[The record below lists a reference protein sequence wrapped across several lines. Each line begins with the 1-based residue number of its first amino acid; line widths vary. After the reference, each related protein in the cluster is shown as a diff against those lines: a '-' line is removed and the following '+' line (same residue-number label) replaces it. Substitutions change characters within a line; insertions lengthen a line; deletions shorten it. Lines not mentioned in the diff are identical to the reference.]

1 MSAKKFV
8 IVGAALSANKGAA
21 AMAESVV
28 EHLHEYVGPTQF
40 TLLTTYPKDDAAKTR
55 DMRDVKVVG
64 LEPFRLACVEFP
76 MALLAA
82 LSRAIRIPRGW
93 VRARGC
99 RAILDADC
107 VIDVAGIS
115 FVDGRGIPIT
125 VYNALMTAVPLL
137 LGTPTV
143 KAAQAMGPF
152 RKQPNKLL
160 AKLILPR
167 LAAICARGAG
177 TREHLDELHLNNVH
191 DVADLAFTLPTADA
205 LPSAVEE
212 RIAPFRD
219 EYILV
224 MPSSVVKGMYQK
236 QGGNYVDAMVALI
249 TQIRHS
255 TGRTVVVAPHSLRVG
270 KPEGRMND
278 GPVCEEIIA
287 QLQGDSE
294 VVAISEDLYS
304 AELRLLVA
312 HSRVLVTSRFHAMI
326 SGLATATPTIVLG
339 WSHKYREVLDLFDA
353 SQYGLDAMALS
364 DTTRIVDMV
373 KSALGLRDVLEK
385 QMKAVLPEVIH
396 QSEENFR
403 IIASVLR

>member
-40 TLLTTYPKDDAAKTR
+40 TLLTTYPKDDASKTR
-55 DMRDVKVVG
+55 DMRDVEVVG
-64 LEPFRLACVEFP
+64 LEPLRLACVEFP
-76 MALLAA
+76 IALLAA

>member
-28 EHLHEYVGPTQF
+28 EHLHEYVGPAEF
-40 TLLTTYPKDDAAKTR
+40 TLLTTYPKDDATKTR
-55 DMRDVKVVG
+55 DMRGVEVLG
-64 LEPFRLACVEFP
+64 LEPLRLALVEFP
-76 MALLAA
+76 LALLASI
-82 LSRAIRIPRGW
+82 SRALRIPRGW
-93 VRARGC
+93 VRTRGC
-99 RAILDADC
+99 RAILDSDC

-152 RKQPNKLL
+152 RKQPNRTL
-160 AKLILPR
+160 AKLTLPH

-177 TREHLDELHLNNVH
+177 TREHLDELKLNNVH
-191 DVADLAFTLPTADA
+191 NVADLAFTLPTAEV
-205 LPSAVEE
+205 LPFSIEE
-212 RIAPFRD
+212 RIAHCKN
-219 EYILV
+219 EYVLV
-224 MPSSVVKGMYQK
+224 MPSSVVKGLYQK
-236 QGGNYVDAMVALI
+236 QGGNYVDAMVELI
-249 TQIRHS
+249 KEIRRS

-278 GPVCEEIIA
+278 GPVCDEIIA
-287 QLQGDSE
+287 RLQDDSE
-294 VVAISEDLYS
+294 VIGISDDLYS
-304 AELRLLVA
+304 AELRRLVA
-312 HSRVLVTSRFHAMI
+312 DSRILVTSRFHAMI

-339 WSHKYREVLDLFDA
+339 WSHKYREVLDLFGA
-353 SQYGLDAMALS
+353 SEYGLDAMALS
-364 DTTRIVDMV
+364 DTARVVGMING
-373 KSALGLRDVLEK
+373 ALDLHDVLER
-385 QMKAVLPEVIH
+385 QMKAALPGVMS

>member
-1 MSAKKFV
+1 MSAKKCV

-40 TLLTTYPKDDAAKTR
+40 TLLSTYPKDDVGKTR
-55 DMRDVKVVG
+55 DMRDVEVVG
-64 LEPFRLACVEFP
+64 LEPLRLACVEFP
-76 MALLAA
+76 IALLAA

-125 VYNALMTAVPLL
+125 VYNALMTVVPLL

-152 RKQPNKLL
+152 RKQPNKML
-160 AKLILPR
+160 AKLILPH

-177 TREHLDELHLNNVH
+177 TRKHLDELHLNNVH
-191 DVADLAFTLPTADA
+191 DVADLAFTLPTADT

-212 RIAPFRD
+212 RIAPYKD

-249 TQIRHS
+249 QEIRHS

-353 SQYGLDAMALS
+353 SQYGFDAMALS
-364 DTTRIVDMV
+364 DTTRVVDMV
-373 KSALGLRDVLEK
+373 KSALDLRDVLEK
-385 QMKAVLPEVIH
+385 QMKAALPDVIH

>member
-8 IVGAALSANKGAA
+8 IIGAALSANKGAA

-40 TLLTTYPKDDAAKTR
+40 TLLTTYPKDDLKKTR
-55 DMRDVKVVG
+55 DMHDVQVVG
-64 LEPFRLACVEFP
+64 LEPVRLAFVEFP
-76 MALLAA
+76 LALLAA
-82 LSRAIRIPRGW
+82 LSRLLRIPRSW

-143 KAAQAMGPF
+143 KSAQAMGPF
-152 RKQPNKLL
+152 SKQPNKKL
-160 AKLILPR
+160 ATMILPH
-167 LAAICARGAG
+167 LSAICARGAR
-177 TREHLDELHLNNVH
+177 TRQHLDELKLNNVH
-191 DVADLAFTLPTADA
+191 NVADLAFTLPTADA
-205 LPSAVEE
+205 LPLSVQE
-212 RIAPFRD
+212 RIAHCKNN
-219 EYILV
+219 YILV
-224 MPSSVVKGMYQK
+224 MPSSVVKGLYQK

-249 TQIRHS
+249 QEIRRT

-278 GPVCEEIIA
+278 GPVCEEIVA
-287 QLQGDSE
+287 RLLNDSE
-294 VVAISEDLYS
+294 VIGITNDLYS
-304 AELRLLVA
+304 AELRKLVA
-312 HSRVLVTSRFHAMI
+312 DCLILVTSRFHAMI
-326 SGLATATPTIVLG
+326 SGLATATPTIVIG

-364 DTTRIVDMV
+364 DTVRVVDMV
-373 KSALGLRDVLEK
+373 AGALDLHDVLVMK
-385 QMKAVLPEVIH
+385 MKAALPEVMR

-403 IIASVLR
+403 VIASVLR

>member
-28 EHLHEYVGPTQF
+28 EHLHEYVGSAQF
-40 TLLTTYPKDDAAKTR
+40 TILTTYPKDDVEKTLH
-55 DMRDVKVVG
+55 MRQSVVLG
-64 LEPFRLACVEFP
+64 LEPLRLACVEFP
-76 MALLAA
+76 IALLAA
-82 LSRAIRIPRGW
+82 LSRALRIPRGW
-93 VRARGC
+93 VRTRGC

-107 VIDVAGIS
+107 VVDVAGIS

-152 RKQPNKLL
+152 RTQPNRTL
-160 AKLILPR
+160 AKLILPH

-177 TREHLDELHLNNVH
+177 TREHLDELKLNNVH
-191 DVADLAFTLPTADA
+191 DVADLAFTLPTAA
-205 LPSAVEE
+205 TLPLSIEGK
-212 RIAPFRD
+212 IAHCKN
-219 EYILV
+219 EYVLV
-224 MPSSVVKGMYQK
+224 MPSSVVKGLYQK

-249 TQIRHS
+249 EEIRRT

-278 GPVCEEIIA
+278 GPVCSEIIA
-287 QLQGDSE
+287 RLHGDAD
-294 VVAISEDLYS
+294 VIGISEDLYS
-304 AELRLLVA
+304 AELRRLVA
-312 HSRVLVTSRFHAMI
+312 DSRVLVTSRFHAMI

-339 WSHKYREVLDLFDA
+339 WSHKYREVLDLFGA
-353 SQYGLDAMALS
+353 TEYGLDAMALS
-364 DTTRIVDMV
+364 DTTRVVDLV
-373 KSALGLRDVLEK
+373 TDALNRHDELSEQIKHSLP
-385 QMKAVLPEVIH
+385 AVIQ

>member
-1 MSAKKFV
+1 MPAKKFV

-28 EHLHEYVGPTQF
+28 EHLHEYVGPAEF
-40 TLLTTYPKDDAAKTR
+40 TLLTTYPKDDATKTR
-55 DMRDVKVVG
+55 DMRAVEVLG
-64 LEPFRLACVEFP
+64 LEPLRLACVEFP
-76 MALLAA
+76 IALLAA
-82 LSRAIRIPRGW
+82 LSRALRIPRGW
-93 VRARGC
+93 VRTRGC

-152 RKQPNKLL
+152 RKQPNRTL
-160 AKLILPR
+160 AKLILPH

-177 TREHLDELHLNNVH
+177 TREHLDELKMNNVH
-191 DVADLAFTLPTADA
+191 NVADLAFTLPTAA
-205 LPSAVEE
+205 TLPLSIEGK
-212 RIAPFRD
+212 IAHCKN
-219 EYILV
+219 EYVLV
-224 MPSSVVKGMYQK
+224 MPSSVVKGLYQK
-236 QGGNYVDAMVALI
+236 QGGNYFDAMVALI
-249 TQIRHS
+249 EEIRRA

-278 GPVCEEIIA
+278 GPVCDEIIA
-287 QLQGDSE
+287 RLQDDSE
-294 VVAISEDLYS
+294 VIGIRDDLYS
-304 AELRLLVA
+304 AELRRLIA
-312 HSRVLVTSRFHAMI
+312 DSRILVTSRFHAMI

-339 WSHKYREVLDLFDA
+339 WSHKYREVLDLFGA
-353 SQYGLDAMALS
+353 SEYGLDAMALS
-364 DTTRIVDMV
+364 DTARVVGMV
-373 KSALGLRDVLEK
+373 NGALDIHDVLEK
-385 QMKAVLPEVIH
+385 QMKAALPDVMS

>member
-1 MSAKKFV
+1 MPAKKFV

-28 EHLHEYVGPTQF
+28 EHLHEYVGPAEF
-40 TLLTTYPKDDAAKTR
+40 TLLTTYPKDDATKTR
-55 DMRDVKVVG
+55 DLRGVEVLG
-64 LEPFRLACVEFP
+64 LEPLRLALVEFP
-76 MALLAA
+76 LALLASI
-82 LSRAIRIPRGW
+82 SRALRIPRGW

-99 RAILDADC
+99 RAILDSDC

-152 RKQPNKLL
+152 RKQPNRTL
-160 AKLILPR
+160 AKLILPH

-177 TREHLDELHLNNVH
+177 TREHLDELKLNNVH
-191 DVADLAFTLPTADA
+191 NVADLAFTLPTAEV
-205 LPSAVEE
+205 LPFSIEE
-212 RIAPFRD
+212 RIAHCKN
-219 EYILV
+219 EYVLV
-224 MPSSVVKGMYQK
+224 MPSSVVKGLYQK
-236 QGGNYVDAMVALI
+236 QGGNYVDAMVELI
-249 TQIRHS
+249 KDIRRS

-278 GPVCEEIIA
+278 GPVCDEIIA
-287 QLQGDSE
+287 RLQDDSE
-294 VVAISEDLYS
+294 VIGISEDLYS
-304 AELRLLVA
+304 AELRRLVA
-312 HSRVLVTSRFHAMI
+312 DSRILVTSRFHAMI

-339 WSHKYREVLDLFDA
+339 WSHKYREVLNLFGA
-353 SQYGLDAMALS
+353 TEYGLDAMALS
-364 DTTRIVDMV
+364 DTTRVVDLV
-373 KSALGLRDVLEK
+373 TDALNRHDELSEQIKHSLP
-385 QMKAVLPEVIH
+385 AVIQ

-403 IIASVLR
+403 IIASVLH

>member
-1 MSAKKFV
+1 MSLKKFV

-28 EHLHEYVGPTQF
+28 EHLHEYVGPSHF
-40 TLLTTYPKDDAAKTR
+40 TLLTTYPKDDVGKTR
-55 DMRDVKVVG
+55 DMQDVEVVG
-64 LEPFRLACVEFP
+64 LEPLRLACVEFP
-76 MALLAA
+76 IALLAA
-82 LSRAIRIPRGW
+82 LSRALRIPRGW
-93 VRARGC
+93 VRVRGC

-115 FVDGRGIPIT
+115 FVDGRGVLIT

-152 RKQPNKLL
+152 RTQPNKML

-177 TREHLDELHLNNVH
+177 TRKHLDELHLNNVH
-191 DVADLAFTLPTADA
+191 DVADLAFTLPTAGS

-212 RIAPFRD
+212 RIAHCKN

-224 MPSSVVKGMYQK
+224 MPSSVVKGLYQK
-236 QGGNYVDAMVALI
+236 QGGNYADAMVALI
-249 TQIRHS
+249 TEIRRS
-255 TGRTVVVAPHSLRVG
+255 TGRSVVVAPHSLRVG

-278 GPVCEEIIA
+278 GPICGEIIA
-287 QLQGDSE
+287 RLQGDTG
-294 VVAISEDLYS
+294 VIGVSEDLYS
-304 AELRLLVA
+304 AELRRLVA
-312 HSRVLVTSRFHAMI
+312 ESCVLVTSRFHAMI

-353 SQYGLDAMALS
+353 TQYGLDAMALS
-364 DTTRIVDMV
+364 DTAGVVAMI
-373 KSALGLRDVLEK
+373 KSALDIHDVLEK
-385 QMKAVLPEVIH
+385 QMKAALPEVIH

-403 IIASVLR
+403 VIASVLQ

>member
-28 EHLHEYVGPTQF
+28 EHLHEYVGSAQF
-40 TLLTTYPKDDAAKTR
+40 TILTTYPKDDVEKTLH
-55 DMRDVKVVG
+55 MRQSVVLG
-64 LEPFRLACVEFP
+64 LEPLRLACVEFP
-76 MALLAA
+76 IALLAA
-82 LSRAIRIPRGW
+82 LSRALRIPRGW
-93 VRARGC
+93 VRTRGC

-107 VIDVAGIS
+107 VVDVAGIS

-152 RKQPNKLL
+152 RTQPNRTL
-160 AKLILPR
+160 AKLILPH

-177 TREHLDELHLNNVH
+177 TREHLDELKLQNVH
-191 DVADLAFTLPTADA
+191 DVADLAFTLPTAA
-205 LPSAVEE
+205 THPLSIEGK
-212 RIAPFRD
+212 IAHCKN
-219 EYILV
+219 EYVLV
-224 MPSSVVKGMYQK
+224 MPSSVVKGLYQK

-249 TQIRHS
+249 EEIRRT

-278 GPVCEEIIA
+278 GPVCSEIIA
-287 QLQGDSE
+287 RLHGDAD
-294 VVAISEDLYS
+294 VIGISEDLYS
-304 AELRLLVA
+304 AELRRLVA
-312 HSRVLVTSRFHAMI
+312 DSRVLVTSRFHAMI

-339 WSHKYREVLDLFDA
+339 WSHKYREVLDLFGA
-353 SQYGLDAMALS
+353 TEYGLDAMALS
-364 DTTRIVDMV
+364 DTTRVVDLV
-373 KSALGLRDVLEK
+373 TDALNRHDELSEQIKHSLP
-385 QMKAVLPEVIH
+385 AVIQ

-403 IIASVLR
+403 IIASVLH

>member
-28 EHLHEYVGPTQF
+28 EHLHEYVGPAQF
-40 TLLTTYPKDDAAKTR
+40 TLLTTYPKDDVSKTR
-55 DMRDVKVVG
+55 DMQDVNVLG
-64 LEPFRLACVEFP
+64 LEPLRLACVEFP
-76 MALLAA
+76 LALLAA
-82 LSRAIRIPRGW
+82 ISRVLRVPRGW
-93 VRARGC
+93 IRSRGC
-99 RAILDADC
+99 RAILDSDC

-152 RKQPNKLL
+152 RTQPNRVL
-160 AKLILPR
+160 AKLILPH
-167 LAAICARGAG
+167 LAAVCARGAG
-177 TREHLDELHLNNVH
+177 TREHLDELRLKNVH
-191 DVADLAFTLPTADA
+191 DVADLAFTLPTAKA
-205 LPSAVEE
+205 LPASIEE
-212 RIAPFRD
+212 RIARCRNQ
-219 EYILV
+219 YVLV
-224 MPSSVVKGMYQK
+224 MPSSVVKGLYQK
-236 QGGNYVDAMVALI
+236 QGGDYVNAMVKLI
-249 TQIRHS
+249 EVIRRS

-278 GPVCEEIIA
+278 GPVCDEIISR
-287 QLQGDSE
+287 LKGDTE
-294 VVAISEDLYS
+294 VIGISEDLYS
-304 AELRLLVA
+304 AELRRLVA
-312 HSRVLVTSRFHAMI
+312 DSRVLVTSRFHAMI

-339 WSHKYREVLDLFDA
+339 WSHKYREVLDLFGA
-353 SQYGLDAMALS
+353 TEFGLDATALS
-364 DTTRIVDMV
+364 DTSCVVDMV
-373 KSALGLRDVLEK
+373 NDALERHDVLEK
-385 QMKAVLPEVIH
+385 QMTAALPAVIN

>member
-28 EHLHEYVGPTQF
+28 EHLHEYVGPAEF
-40 TLLTTYPKDDAAKTR
+40 TLLTTYPKDDATKTR
-55 DMRDVKVVG
+55 DMRGVEVLG
-64 LEPFRLACVEFP
+64 LEPLRLALVEFP
-76 MALLAA
+76 LALLASI
-82 LSRAIRIPRGW
+82 SRALRIPRGW
-93 VRARGC
+93 VRTRGC
-99 RAILDADC
+99 RAILDSDC

-152 RKQPNKLL
+152 RKQPNRTL
-160 AKLILPR
+160 AKLILPH

-177 TREHLDELHLNNVH
+177 TREHLDELKLNNVH
-191 DVADLAFTLPTADA
+191 NVADLAFTLPTAEV
-205 LPSAVEE
+205 LPFSIEE
-212 RIAPFRD
+212 RIAHCKN
-219 EYILV
+219 EYVLV
-224 MPSSVVKGMYQK
+224 MPSSVVKGLYQK
-236 QGGNYVDAMVALI
+236 QGGNYVDAMVELI
-249 TQIRHS
+249 KDIRRS

-278 GPVCEEIIA
+278 GPVCDEIIA
-287 QLQGDSE
+287 CLQDDSE
-294 VVAISEDLYS
+294 VIGISDDLYS
-304 AELRLLVA
+304 AELRRLVA
-312 HSRVLVTSRFHAMI
+312 DSRILVTSRFHAMI

-339 WSHKYREVLDLFDA
+339 WSHKYREVLDLFGA
-353 SQYGLDAMALS
+353 SEYGLDATALS
-364 DTTRIVDMV
+364 DTARVVGMV
-373 KSALGLRDVLEK
+373 NGALDLHDVLER
-385 QMKAVLPEVIH
+385 QMKAALPDVMS

>member
-1 MSAKKFV
+1 MPAKKFV

-28 EHLHEYVGPTQF
+28 EHLHEYVGPAEF
-40 TLLTTYPKDDAAKTR
+40 TLLTTYPKDDATKTR
-55 DMRDVKVVG
+55 DMRAVEVLG
-64 LEPFRLACVEFP
+64 LEPLRLACVEFP
-76 MALLAA
+76 IALLAA
-82 LSRAIRIPRGW
+82 LSRALRIPRGW
-93 VRARGC
+93 VRTRGC

-152 RKQPNKLL
+152 RKQPNRTL
-160 AKLILPR
+160 AKLILPH

-177 TREHLDELHLNNVH
+177 TREHLDELKMNNVH
-191 DVADLAFTLPTADA
+191 NVADLAFTLPTAKV
-205 LPSAVEE
+205 LPVSIEE
-212 RIAPFRD
+212 RIAHCKN
-219 EYILV
+219 EYVLV
-224 MPSSVVKGMYQK
+224 MPSSVVKGLYQK
-236 QGGNYVDAMVALI
+236 QGGNYVDAMVELI
-249 TQIRHS
+249 KEIRRA

-278 GPVCEEIIA
+278 GPVCDEIIA
-287 QLQGDSE
+287 RLQDDSE
-294 VVAISEDLYS
+294 VIGIRDDLYS
-304 AELRLLVA
+304 AELRRLVA
-312 HSRVLVTSRFHAMI
+312 DSRMLVTSRFHAMI

-339 WSHKYREVLDLFDA
+339 WSHKYREVLDLFGA
-353 SQYGLDAMALS
+353 SEYGLDAMALS
-364 DTTRIVDMV
+364 DTTRVVDLV
-373 KSALGLRDVLEK
+373 TDALNRHDELSEQIKHSLP
-385 QMKAVLPEVIH
+385 AVIQ

-403 IIASVLR
+403 IIASVLH

>member
-28 EHLHEYVGPTQF
+28 EHLHEFVGSAQF
-40 TLLTTYPKDDAAKTR
+40 TILTTYPKDDVEKTLQ
-55 DMRDVKVVG
+55 MRQSVVLG
-64 LEPFRLACVEFP
+64 LEPLRLACVEFP
-76 MALLAA
+76 IALLAA
-82 LSRAIRIPRGW
+82 LSRALRIPRGW
-93 VRARGC
+93 VRTRGC

-107 VIDVAGIS
+107 VVDVAGIS

-152 RKQPNKLL
+152 RTQPNRTL
-160 AKLILPR
+160 AKLILPH

-177 TREHLDELHLNNVH
+177 TREHLDELKLQNVH
-191 DVADLAFTLPTADA
+191 DVADLAFTLPTAA
-205 LPSAVEE
+205 TLPLSIEGK
-212 RIAPFRD
+212 IAHCKN
-219 EYILV
+219 EYVLV
-224 MPSSVVKGMYQK
+224 MPSSVVKGLYQK
-236 QGGNYVDAMVALI
+236 QGGNYVDTMGALI
-249 TQIRHS
+249 EEIRRT

-278 GPVCEEIIA
+278 GPVCSEIIA
-287 QLQGDSE
+287 RLHGDAD
-294 VVAISEDLYS
+294 VIGISGDLYS
-304 AELRLLVA
+304 AELRRLVA
-312 HSRVLVTSRFHAMI
+312 DSRVLVTSRFHAMI

-339 WSHKYREVLDLFDA
+339 WSHKYREVLDLFGA
-353 SQYGLDAMALS
+353 TEYGLDAMALS
-364 DTTRIVDMV
+364 DTTRVVDLV
-373 KSALGLRDVLEK
+373 TDALNRHDELSEQIKHSLP
-385 QMKAVLPEVIH
+385 AVIQ

-403 IIASVLR
+403 IIASVLH

>member
-28 EHLHEYVGPTQF
+28 EHLHEYVEPAQF
-40 TLLTTYPKDDAAKTR
+40 TLLTTYPKDDVTKTR
-55 DMRDVKVVG
+55 DMPDVNVLG
-64 LEPFRLACVEFP
+64 LEPLRLACVEFP
-76 MALLAA
+76 IALLAA
-82 LSRAIRIPRGW
+82 LSRGLRIPRGW
-93 VRARGC
+93 IRSRGC
-99 RAILDADC
+99 RAILDSDC

-152 RKQPNKLL
+152 RTQPNKAL
-160 AKLILPR
+160 AKLILPH

-177 TREHLDELHLNNVH
+177 TREYLDELRLKNVH
-191 DVADLAFTLPTADA
+191 DVADLAFTLPTANA
-205 LPSAVEE
+205 LPASIEE
-212 RIAPFRD
+212 RISHCRNQ
-219 EYILV
+219 YVLV
-224 MPSSVVKGMYQK
+224 MPSSVVKGLYQK
-236 QGGNYVDAMVALI
+236 NGGDYVVAMVKLI
-249 TQIRHS
+249 EEIRGS

-278 GPVCEEIIA
+278 GPVCDEIIA
-287 QLQGDSE
+287 RLNGDPE
-294 VVAISEDLYS
+294 VIGISEDLYS
-304 AELRLLVA
+304 AELRRLVA
-312 HSRVLVTSRFHAMI
+312 DSRLLVTSRFHAMI

-339 WSHKYREVLDLFDA
+339 WSHKYREVLDLFGA
-353 SQYGLDAMALS
+353 TEYGLDAMALS
-364 DTTRIVDMV
+364 DTSRVVSMV
-373 KSALGLRDVLEK
+373 KGALDLHDVLEK
-385 QMKAVLPEVIH
+385 QLKAALPAVIN

>member
-28 EHLHEYVGPTQF
+28 EHLHEYVGSADF
-40 TLLTTYPKDDAAKTR
+40 TLLTTYPKDDATKTR
-55 DMRDVKVVG
+55 DMRGVEVLG
-64 LEPFRLACVEFP
+64 LEPLRLACVEFP
-76 MALLAA
+76 IALLAA
-82 LSRAIRIPRGW
+82 LSRALRIPRGW
-93 VRARGC
+93 VRTRGC

-107 VIDVAGIS
+107 VVDVAGIS

-152 RKQPNKLL
+152 RKQPNRTL
-160 AKLILPR
+160 AKLILPH
-167 LAAICARGAG
+167 LAAICARGDG
-177 TREHLDELHLNNVH
+177 TREHLDELKLQNVH
-191 DVADLAFTLPTADA
+191 DVADLAFTLPTAA
-205 LPSAVEE
+205 TIPLSIEGK
-212 RIAPFRD
+212 IAHCKN
-219 EYILV
+219 EYVLV
-224 MPSSVVKGMYQK
+224 MPSSVVKGLYQK

-249 TQIRHS
+249 EEIRRT

-278 GPVCEEIIA
+278 GPVCSEIIA
-287 QLQGDSE
+287 RLHGDAD
-294 VVAISEDLYS
+294 VIGISEDLYS
-304 AELRLLVA
+304 AELRRLVA
-312 HSRVLVTSRFHAMI
+312 DSRVLVTSRFHAMI

-339 WSHKYREVLDLFDA
+339 WSHKYREVLDLFGA
-353 SQYGLDAMALS
+353 TEYGLDAMALS
-364 DTTRIVDMV
+364 DTTRVVDLV
-373 KSALGLRDVLEK
+373 TDALNRHDELSEQIKHSLP
-385 QMKAVLPEVIH
+385 AVIQ

-403 IIASVLR
+403 IIASVLH

>member
-28 EHLHEYVGPTQF
+28 EHLHEYVGSAQF
-40 TLLTTYPKDDAAKTR
+40 TILTTYPKDDVEKTLH
-55 DMRDVKVVG
+55 MRQSVVLG
-64 LEPFRLACVEFP
+64 LEPLRLACVEFP
-76 MALLAA
+76 IALLAA
-82 LSRAIRIPRGW
+82 LSRALRIPRGW
-93 VRARGC
+93 VRTRGC

-107 VIDVAGIS
+107 VVDVAGIS

-152 RKQPNKLL
+152 RTQPNRTL
-160 AKLILPR
+160 AKLILPH

-177 TREHLDELHLNNVH
+177 TREHLDELKLQNVH
-191 DVADLAFTLPTADA
+191 DVADLAFTLPTAA
-205 LPSAVEE
+205 TLPLSIEGK
-212 RIAPFRD
+212 IAHCKN
-219 EYILV
+219 EYVLV
-224 MPSSVVKGMYQK
+224 MPSSVVKGLYQK

-249 TQIRHS
+249 EEIRRT

-278 GPVCEEIIA
+278 GPVCSEIIA
-287 QLQGDSE
+287 RLHGDAD
-294 VVAISEDLYS
+294 VIGISEDLYS
-304 AELRLLVA
+304 AELRRLIA
-312 HSRVLVTSRFHAMI
+312 DSRVLVTSRFHAMI

-339 WSHKYREVLDLFDA
+339 WSHKYREVLDLFGA
-353 SQYGLDAMALS
+353 TEYGLDAMALS
-364 DTTRIVDMV
+364 DTTRVVDLV
-373 KSALGLRDVLEK
+373 TDALNRHDELSEQIKHSLR
-385 QMKAVLPEVIH
+385 AVIQ

-403 IIASVLR
+403 IIASVLH

>member
-1 MSAKKFV
+1 MPAKKFI

-28 EHLHEYVGPTQF
+28 EHLHEYVGPTHF
-40 TLLTTYPKDDAAKTR
+40 TLLTTYPKDDAGKTR
-55 DMRDVKVVG
+55 DLHDVEVVG
-64 LEPFRLACVEFP
+64 LEPLRLACVEFP
-76 MALLAA
+76 IALLAA
-82 LSRAIRIPRGW
+82 LSRALRIPRGW

-125 VYNALMTAVPLL
+125 VYNALMTAVPIL
-137 LGTPTV
+137 LGTLTV

-152 RKQPNKLL
+152 RKQPNKML
-160 AKLILPR
+160 AQLILPH
-167 LAAICARGAG
+167 LSAICARGAG
-177 TREHLDELHLNNVH
+177 TRKHLDELHLTNVH
-191 DVADLAFTLPTADA
+191 DVADLAFTLPTASD
-205 LPSAVEE
+205 LPSAIEE
-212 RIAPFRD
+212 RIAHCKN

-249 TQIRHS
+249 TEIRHS

-294 VVAISEDLYS
+294 VVGISEDLYS

-339 WSHKYREVLDLFDA
+339 WSHKYREVLDLFN
-353 SQYGLDAMALS
+353 SSEYGLDAMALS
-364 DTTRIVDMV
+364 DTARVVDMV
-373 KSALGLRDVLEK
+373 KGALDLHDVLEK
-385 QMKAVLPEVIH
+385 KLIDALPEVMH

>member
-1 MSAKKFV
+1 
-8 IVGAALSANKGAA
+8 
-21 AMAESVV
+21 
-28 EHLHEYVGPTQF
+28 
-40 TLLTTYPKDDAAKTR
+40 
-55 DMRDVKVVG
+55 
-64 LEPFRLACVEFP
+64 
-76 MALLAA
+76 
-82 LSRAIRIPRGW
+82 
-93 VRARGC
+93 
-99 RAILDADC
+99 
-107 VIDVAGIS
+107 
-115 FVDGRGIPIT
+115 
-125 VYNALMTAVPLL
+125 MTAVPLL

-152 RKQPNKLL
+152 RKQPNKML
-160 AKLILPR
+160 AKLILPH
-167 LAAICARGAG
+167 LAAICARGSG
-177 TREHLDELHLNNVH
+177 TRNHLDELHLTNVH
-191 DVADLAFTLPTADA
+191 DVADLAFALPTAGA

-212 RIAPFRD
+212 RITHCKN

-249 TQIRHS
+249 TEIRHS

-287 QLQGDSE
+287 QLQGDSG
-294 VVAISEDLYS
+294 VIGISDDLYS

-353 SQYGLDAMALS
+353 SQYGLDAIALS
-364 DTTRIVDMV
+364 DTARVVDMV
-373 KSALGLRDVLEK
+373 KDALDIHDVLEK
-385 QMKAVLPEVIH
+385 KLIAALPEVMR

>member
-28 EHLHEYVGPTQF
+28 EHLHEYVGPSQF
-40 TLLTTYPKDDAAKTR
+40 TLLTTYPKEDATKTR
-55 DMRDVKVVG
+55 DMPDVHVVG
-64 LEPFRLACVEFP
+64 LEPLRLACVEFP
-76 MALLAA
+76 LALLVSI
-82 LSRAIRIPRGW
+82 LRAFRIPRGW

-152 RKQPNKLL
+152 RTQPNKFL
-160 AKLILPR
+160 AKLILPH
-167 LAAICARGAG
+167 LSAICARGAG
-177 TREHLDELHLNNVH
+177 TRQHLDELKLNNVH
-191 DVADLAFTLPTADA
+191 DVADLAFTLPTADV
-205 LPSAVEE
+205 LPVAVQE
-212 RIAPFRD
+212 RIVHCKND
-219 EYILV
+219 YILV
-224 MPSSVVKGMYQK
+224 MPSSVVKGLYQK
-236 QGGNYVDAMVALI
+236 QGGSYVDAMVVLI
-249 TQIRHS
+249 KEIRRS
-255 TGRTVVVAPHSLRVG
+255 TGRAVVVAPHSLRVG

-287 QLQGDSE
+287 RLHDDSQ
-294 VVAISEDLYS
+294 VIGVNEDLYS
-304 AELRLLVA
+304 AELRRLVA
-312 HSRVLVTSRFHAMI
+312 DSLVLVTSRFHAMI
-326 SGLATATPTIVLG
+326 SGLVTATPTIVLG
-339 WSHKYREVLDLFDA
+339 WSHKYREVLELFDA
-353 SQYGLDAMALS
+353 TQYGLDVTALS
-364 DTTRIVDMV
+364 DTAQVVDMV
-373 KSALGLRDVLEK
+373 KGVLDLHEVLER
-385 QMKAVLPEVIH
+385 QMKAALPEVIS

-403 IIASVLR
+403 VIASVLR

>member
-28 EHLHEYVGPTQF
+28 EHLHEYVGLAEF
-40 TLLTTYPKDDAAKTR
+40 TLLTTYPKDDATKTR
-55 DMRDVKVVG
+55 DMRGVEVLG
-64 LEPFRLACVEFP
+64 LEPLRLALVEFP
-76 MALLAA
+76 LALLASI
-82 LSRAIRIPRGW
+82 SRALRIPRGW
-93 VRARGC
+93 VRTRGC
-99 RAILDADC
+99 RAILDSDC

-152 RKQPNKLL
+152 RKQPNRTL
-160 AKLILPR
+160 AKLILPH
-167 LAAICARGAG
+167 LEAICARGAG
-177 TREHLDELHLNNVH
+177 TREHLDELKLNNVH
-191 DVADLAFTLPTADA
+191 NVADLAFTLPTAEV
-205 LPSAVEE
+205 LPVSIEE
-212 RIAPFRD
+212 RIAHCKN
-219 EYILV
+219 EYVLV
-224 MPSSVVKGMYQK
+224 MPSSVVKGLYQK
-236 QGGNYVDAMVALI
+236 QGGNYVDAMVELI
-249 TQIRHS
+249 KEIRRS

-278 GPVCEEIIA
+278 GPVCDEIIA
-287 QLQGDSE
+287 RLQDDSE
-294 VVAISEDLYS
+294 VIGISDDLYS
-304 AELRLLVA
+304 AELRRIVA
-312 HSRVLVTSRFHAMI
+312 DSRILVTSRFHAMI

-339 WSHKYREVLDLFDA
+339 WSHKYREVLDLFGA
-353 SQYGLDAMALS
+353 SEYGLDAMALS
-364 DTTRIVDMV
+364 DTARVVGMING
-373 KSALGLRDVLEK
+373 ALDLHDVLER
-385 QMKAVLPEVIH
+385 QMKAALPGVMS

>member
-1 MSAKKFV
+1 MSAKKIV

-28 EHLHEYVGPTQF
+28 EHLHEYVGPAQF
-40 TLLTTYPKDDAAKTR
+40 TLLTTYPKDDVTKTR
-55 DMRDVKVVG
+55 EMPDVNVLG
-64 LEPFRLACVEFP
+64 LEPLRLACVEFP
-76 MALLAA
+76 LALLAA
-82 LSRAIRIPRGW
+82 ISRVLRIPRGW
-93 VRARGC
+93 IRSRGC
-99 RAILDADC
+99 RAILDSDC

-152 RKQPNKLL
+152 RTQPNKTL
-160 AKLILPR
+160 AKLILPQ

-177 TREHLDELHLNNVH
+177 TREHLDELRLKNVH
-191 DVADLAFTLPTADA
+191 DVADLAFTLPTANA
-205 LPSAVEE
+205 LPASIEE
-212 RIAPFRD
+212 RIAHCRNQ
-219 EYILV
+219 YVLV
-224 MPSSVVKGMYQK
+224 MPSSVVKGLYQK
-236 QGGNYVDAMVALI
+236 QGGDYVNAMVRLI
-249 TQIRHS
+249 EEIRGS

-278 GPVCEEIIA
+278 GPVCDEIIA
-287 QLQGDSE
+287 RLKGDAE
-294 VVAISEDLYS
+294 VIGISEDLYS
-304 AELRLLVA
+304 AELRRLVA
-312 HSRVLVTSRFHAMI
+312 DARVLVTSRFHAMI

-339 WSHKYREVLDLFDA
+339 WSHKYREVLDLFGA
-353 SQYGLDAMALS
+353 TEYGLDAMALS
-364 DTTRIVDMV
+364 DTSRVVSMV
-373 KSALGLRDVLEK
+373 KGALDLHDVLEN
-385 QMKAVLPEVIH
+385 QFKAALPAVIN